1 MIETEKIPLNCG
13 QGEHACAAMA
23 SLQGSALWFIAWIV
37 AAGFIGAI
45 TARAM
50 GKQRKAVREAIYALC
65 VLVGMV
71 LAVLHYLGKLP
82 M

>member
-1 MIETEKIPLNCG
+1 MNEADKIPLNCE

-23 SLQGSALWFIAWIV
+23 SLQGSALEFVAWVV
-37 AAGFIGAI
+37 AAGFIGAM

-50 GKQRKAVREAIYALC
+50 GKQRKAVREAIYGLC

-71 LAVLHYLGKLP
+71 LAVLHYQGKLP
-82 M
+82 V

>member
-1 MIETEKIPLNCG
+1 MIEADKIPLNCG

-37 AAGFIGAI
+37 AAGFIGAL

-50 GKQRKAVREAIYALC
+50 GKKRKAIYALC